1 MERVGKDS
9 EPSRQGNL
17 WREERNAA
25 NPWRVGHEDEIKNLH
40 DNINGL
46 VMRRNEVLPRRSSI
60 SQDIDHFQNNLRKA
74 RRAMKR
80 RLRQLE
86 RNWWAEIVDECTAVA
101 ERGDMG
107 TMYKI
112 LRNLETRDSK
122 PKTDDNSRR
131 I

>member
-1 MERVGKDS
+1 
-9 EPSRQGNL
+9 
-17 WREERNAA
+17 
-25 NPWRVGHEDEIKNLH
+25 
-40 DNINGL
+40 
-46 VMRRNEVLPRRSSI
+46 MRRNEVLPRRSSI
-60 SQDIDHFQNNLRKA
+60 SQDIEHFRNNLRKA

-86 RNWWAEIVDECTAVA
+86 RNWWAEIVDECTAAA

-107 TMYKI
+107 TMYKT